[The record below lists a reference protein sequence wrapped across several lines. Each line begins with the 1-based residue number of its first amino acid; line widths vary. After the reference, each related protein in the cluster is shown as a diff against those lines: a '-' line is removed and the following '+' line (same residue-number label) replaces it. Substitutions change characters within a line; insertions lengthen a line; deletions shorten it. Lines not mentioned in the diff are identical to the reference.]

1 MEGPYANLII
11 DTLLIIIFV
20 KVVQKVSYFFF
31 SKIFKKNKTRFNF
44 RKKVSFVCNI
54 FLVFIIIIIWEDFL
68 LKFITL
74 FSFVTAAIA
83 YSLRDTIINF
93 FAGIYIRLA
102 KPFQVEDRIMI
113 CNHIG
118 DVVNISNLSFEVLE
132 VNNDTFQSTGSIV
145 HIPNSKVISEPLINY
160 VKVFKYVWN
169 ETEVKISIDSDI
181 KKVKGILYSIVNNN
195 DIIKSIPGKMIN
207 ELNNNSSYITGYGAP
222 AGSSSSVTNG
232 TYNTTL
238 GKDASTT
245 GTIYGIYDMSG
256 GAWEYVMGVYN
267 NAKSSSGFNS
277 LPDEKYY
284 NNYTGSS
291 YTGHA
296 LTETKNWYSD
306 YADFVFTS
314 YPWFLR
320 GGNYGDGAS
329 AGVFG
334 FGINDGNSY
343 NSYSSRPVI
352 SNE

>member
-1 MEGPYANLII
+1 MKYVDKINKIISSVTGMEGPYANLII

-20 KVVQKVSYFFF
+20 KIVQKVSNFFF

-207 ELNNNSSYITGYGAP
+207 ELNNNSSYRI
-222 AGSSSSVTNG
+222 
-232 TYNTTL
+232 
-238 GKDASTT
+238 
-245 GTIYGIYDMSG
+245 
-256 GAWEYVMGVYN
+256 
-267 NAKSSSGFNS
+267 
-277 LPDEKYY
+277 YY
-284 NNYTGSS
+284 NKLEPIIYTDIKDKYVSMNIR
-291 YTGHA
+291 YLVHP
-296 LTETKNWYSD
+296 KKKRN
-306 YADFVFTS
+306 V
-314 YPWFLR
+314 
-320 GGNYGDGAS
+320 
-329 AGVFG
+329 
-334 FGINDGNSY
+334 INEIN
-343 NSYSSRPVI
+343 NQLLKLNEERKI
-352 SNE
+352 SLYIEK

>member
-1 MEGPYANLII
+1 MKYVDKINKIISSVTGMEGPYANLII

-20 KVVQKVSYFFF
+20 KIVQKVSNFFF

-93 FAGIYIRLA
+93 FAGIYIKLA

-118 DVVNISNLSFEVLE
+118 DVVNISSLSFEVLE

-169 ETEVKISIDSDI
+169 ETEVRISIDSDI

-207 ELNNNSSYITGYGAP
+207 ELNNNSSYRI
-222 AGSSSSVTNG
+222 
-232 TYNTTL
+232 
-238 GKDASTT
+238 
-245 GTIYGIYDMSG
+245 
-256 GAWEYVMGVYN
+256 
-267 NAKSSSGFNS
+267 
-277 LPDEKYY
+277 YY
-284 NNYTGSS
+284 NKLEPIIYTNIKDKYVSMNIR
-291 YTGHA
+291 YLVHP
-296 LTETKNWYSD
+296 KKKRN
-306 YADFVFTS
+306 V
-314 YPWFLR
+314 
-320 GGNYGDGAS
+320 
-329 AGVFG
+329 
-334 FGINDGNSY
+334 INEINNQLLKLNEEGK
-343 NSYSSRPVI
+343 I
-352 SNE
+352 SLYIEK

>member
-1 MEGPYANLII
+1 MKYVDKINKIISSVTGMEGPYANLII

-20 KVVQKVSYFFF
+20 KIVQKVSNFFF

-54 FLVFIIIIIWEDFL
+54 FLVFIIIIIWKDFL

-118 DVVNISNLSFEVLE
+118 DVVNISSLSFEVLE
-132 VNNDTFQSTGSIV
+132 VNSDTFQSTGSIV

-169 ETEVKISIDSDI
+169 ETEVKISINSDI

-195 DIIKSIPGKMIN
+195 DIIKSIPSKMIN
-207 ELNNNSSYITGYGAP
+207 ELNNNSSYRI
-222 AGSSSSVTNG
+222 
-232 TYNTTL
+232 
-238 GKDASTT
+238 
-245 GTIYGIYDMSG
+245 
-256 GAWEYVMGVYN
+256 
-267 NAKSSSGFNS
+267 
-277 LPDEKYY
+277 YY
-284 NNYTGSS
+284 NKLEPIIYTNIKDKYVSMNIR
-291 YTGHA
+291 YLVHP
-296 LTETKNWYSD
+296 KKKRN
-306 YADFVFTS
+306 V
-314 YPWFLR
+314 
-320 GGNYGDGAS
+320 
-329 AGVFG
+329 
-334 FGINDGNSY
+334 INEINNQLLKLNEEGK
-343 NSYSSRPVI
+343 I
-352 SNE
+352 SLYIEK

>member
-1 MEGPYANLII
+1 MKYVDMINKIISSVTGMEGPYANLII

-20 KVVQKVSYFFF
+20 KIVQKVSYFFF
-31 SKIFKKNKTRFNF
+31 GKIFKKNKTRFNF

-54 FLVFIIIIIWEDFL
+54 FLVFIIIIIWEEFL

-132 VNNDTFQSTGSIV
+132 VNSDTFQSTGSIV

-207 ELNNNSSYITGYGAP
+207 ELNNNSSYRI
-222 AGSSSSVTNG
+222 
-232 TYNTTL
+232 
-238 GKDASTT
+238 
-245 GTIYGIYDMSG
+245 
-256 GAWEYVMGVYN
+256 
-267 NAKSSSGFNS
+267 
-277 LPDEKYY
+277 YY
-284 NNYTGSS
+284 NKLEPIIYTNIKDKYVSMNIR
-291 YTGHA
+291 YLVHP
-296 LTETKNWYSD
+296 KKKRN
-306 YADFVFTS
+306 V
-314 YPWFLR
+314 
-320 GGNYGDGAS
+320 
-329 AGVFG
+329 
-334 FGINDGNSY
+334 INEINNQLLKLNEEGK
-343 NSYSSRPVI
+343 I
-352 SNE
+352 SLYIEK

>member
-1 MEGPYANLII
+1 MKYVDMINKIISSVTGMEGPYANLII

-20 KVVQKVSYFFF
+20 KIVQKVSNFFF

-54 FLVFIIIIIWEDFL
+54 FLVFIIIIIWEEFL

-118 DVVNISNLSFEVLE
+118 DVVNISSLSFEVLE
-132 VNNDTFQSTGSIV
+132 VNSDTFQSTGSIV

-169 ETEVKISIDSDI
+169 ETEVRISIDSDI

-207 ELNNNSSYITGYGAP
+207 ELNNNSSYRI
-222 AGSSSSVTNG
+222 
-232 TYNTTL
+232 
-238 GKDASTT
+238 
-245 GTIYGIYDMSG
+245 
-256 GAWEYVMGVYN
+256 
-267 NAKSSSGFNS
+267 
-277 LPDEKYY
+277 YY
-284 NNYTGSS
+284 NKLEPIIYTNIKDKYVSMNIR
-291 YTGHA
+291 YLVHP
-296 LTETKNWYSD
+296 KKKRN
-306 YADFVFTS
+306 V
-314 YPWFLR
+314 
-320 GGNYGDGAS
+320 
-329 AGVFG
+329 
-334 FGINDGNSY
+334 INEINNQLLKLNEEGK
-343 NSYSSRPVI
+343 I
-352 SNE
+352 SLYIEK

>member
-1 MEGPYANLII
+1 MKYVDKINKIISSVTGMEGPYANLII

-20 KVVQKVSYFFF
+20 KIVQKVSYFFF
-31 SKIFKKNKTRFNF
+31 GKIFKKNKTRFNF

-74 FSFVTAAIA
+74 FSFVTAAVA

-132 VNNDTFQSTGSIV
+132 VNSDTFQSTGSIV

-207 ELNNNSSYITGYGAP
+207 ELNNNSSYRI
-222 AGSSSSVTNG
+222 
-232 TYNTTL
+232 
-238 GKDASTT
+238 
-245 GTIYGIYDMSG
+245 
-256 GAWEYVMGVYN
+256 
-267 NAKSSSGFNS
+267 
-277 LPDEKYY
+277 YY
-284 NNYTGSS
+284 NKLEPIIYTDIKDKYVSMNIR
-291 YTGHA
+291 YLVHP
-296 LTETKNWYSD
+296 KKKRN
-306 YADFVFTS
+306 V
-314 YPWFLR
+314 
-320 GGNYGDGAS
+320 
-329 AGVFG
+329 
-334 FGINDGNSY
+334 INEIN
-343 NSYSSRPVI
+343 NQLLKLNEERKI
-352 SNE
+352 SLYVEK

>member
-1 MEGPYANLII
+1 MKYVDKINKIISSVTGMEGPYANLII

-20 KVVQKVSYFFF
+20 KIIQKVSYFFF
-31 SKIFKKNKTRFNF
+31 SKFFKKNKTRFNF

-93 FAGIYIRLA
+93 FAGIYIKLA

-118 DVVNISNLSFEVLE
+118 DVVNISSLSFEVLE

-195 DIIKSIPGKMIN
+195 DIIKSIPSKMIN
-207 ELNNNSSYITGYGAP
+207 ELNNNSSYRI
-222 AGSSSSVTNG
+222 
-232 TYNTTL
+232 
-238 GKDASTT
+238 
-245 GTIYGIYDMSG
+245 
-256 GAWEYVMGVYN
+256 
-267 NAKSSSGFNS
+267 
-277 LPDEKYY
+277 YY
-284 NNYTGSS
+284 NKLEPIIYT
-291 YTGHA
+291 
-296 LTETKNWYSD
+296 N
-306 YADFVFTS
+306 
-314 YPWFLR
+314 
-320 GGNYGDGAS
+320 
-329 AGVFG
+329 
-334 FGINDGNSY
+334 INDKYVSMNIRY
-343 NSYSSRPVI
+343 LVHPKKKRNVI
-352 SNE
+352 NEINNQLLKLNEEGKISLYIEK

>member
-1 MEGPYANLII
+1 MKYVDKINKIISSVTGMEGPYANLII

-20 KVVQKVSYFFF
+20 KIVQKVSNFFF

-145 HIPNSKVISEPLINY
+145 HIPNSKVVSEPLINY

-169 ETEVKISIDSDI
+169 ETEVRISIDSDI

-207 ELNNNSSYITGYGAP
+207 ELNNNSSYRI
-222 AGSSSSVTNG
+222 
-232 TYNTTL
+232 
-238 GKDASTT
+238 
-245 GTIYGIYDMSG
+245 
-256 GAWEYVMGVYN
+256 
-267 NAKSSSGFNS
+267 
-277 LPDEKYY
+277 YY
-284 NNYTGSS
+284 NKLEPIIYTNIKDKYVSMNIR
-291 YTGHA
+291 YLVHP
-296 LTETKNWYSD
+296 KKKRN
-306 YADFVFTS
+306 V
-314 YPWFLR
+314 
-320 GGNYGDGAS
+320 
-329 AGVFG
+329 
-334 FGINDGNSY
+334 INEINNQLLKLNEEGK
-343 NSYSSRPVI
+343 I
-352 SNE
+352 SLYIEK

>member
-1 MEGPYANLII
+1 MKYVDKINKIISSVTGMEGPYANLII

-20 KVVQKVSYFFF
+20 KIVQKVSYFFF

-132 VNNDTFQSTGSIV
+132 VNSDTFQSTGSIV

-207 ELNNNSSYITGYGAP
+207 ELNNNSSYRI
-222 AGSSSSVTNG
+222 
-232 TYNTTL
+232 
-238 GKDASTT
+238 
-245 GTIYGIYDMSG
+245 
-256 GAWEYVMGVYN
+256 
-267 NAKSSSGFNS
+267 
-277 LPDEKYY
+277 YY
-284 NNYTGSS
+284 NKLEPIIYTNIKDKYVSMNIR
-291 YTGHA
+291 YLVHP
-296 LTETKNWYSD
+296 KKKRN
-306 YADFVFTS
+306 V
-314 YPWFLR
+314 
-320 GGNYGDGAS
+320 
-329 AGVFG
+329 
-334 FGINDGNSY
+334 INEINNQLLKLNEEGK
-343 NSYSSRPVI
+343 I
-352 SNE
+352 SFYIEK

>member
-1 MEGPYANLII
+1 MKYVDKINKIISSVTGMEGPYANLII

-20 KVVQKVSYFFF
+20 KIVQKVSYFFF

-118 DVVNISNLSFEVLE
+118 DVVNISNLSFELLE

-169 ETEVKISIDSDI
+169 ETEVRISIDSDI

-207 ELNNNSSYITGYGAP
+207 ELNNNSSYRI
-222 AGSSSSVTNG
+222 
-232 TYNTTL
+232 
-238 GKDASTT
+238 
-245 GTIYGIYDMSG
+245 
-256 GAWEYVMGVYN
+256 
-267 NAKSSSGFNS
+267 
-277 LPDEKYY
+277 YY
-284 NNYTGSS
+284 NKLEPIIYTNIKDKYVSMNIR
-291 YTGHA
+291 YLVHP
-296 LTETKNWYSD
+296 KKKRN
-306 YADFVFTS
+306 V
-314 YPWFLR
+314 
-320 GGNYGDGAS
+320 
-329 AGVFG
+329 
-334 FGINDGNSY
+334 INEINNQLLKLNEEGK
-343 NSYSSRPVI
+343 I
-352 SNE
+352 SLYIEK

>member
-1 MEGPYANLII
+1 MKYVDKINKIISSVTGMEGPYANLII

-207 ELNNNSSYITGYGAP
+207 ELNNNSSYRI
-222 AGSSSSVTNG
+222 
-232 TYNTTL
+232 
-238 GKDASTT
+238 
-245 GTIYGIYDMSG
+245 
-256 GAWEYVMGVYN
+256 
-267 NAKSSSGFNS
+267 
-277 LPDEKYY
+277 YY
-284 NNYTGSS
+284 NKLEPIIYTNIKDKYVSMNIR
-291 YTGHA
+291 YLVHP
-296 LTETKNWYSD
+296 KKKRN
-306 YADFVFTS
+306 V
-314 YPWFLR
+314 
-320 GGNYGDGAS
+320 
-329 AGVFG
+329 
-334 FGINDGNSY
+334 INEINNQLLKLNEEGK
-343 NSYSSRPVI
+343 I
-352 SNE
+352 SLYIEK

>member
-1 MEGPYANLII
+1 MKYVDKINKIISSVTGMEGPYANLII

-20 KVVQKVSYFFF
+20 KIVQKVSYFFF

-169 ETEVKISIDSDI
+169 ETEVKICIDSDI

-207 ELNNNSSYITGYGAP
+207 ELNNNSSYRI
-222 AGSSSSVTNG
+222 
-232 TYNTTL
+232 
-238 GKDASTT
+238 
-245 GTIYGIYDMSG
+245 
-256 GAWEYVMGVYN
+256 
-267 NAKSSSGFNS
+267 
-277 LPDEKYY
+277 YY
-284 NNYTGSS
+284 NKLEPIIYT
-291 YTGHA
+291 
-296 LTETKNWYSD
+296 N
-306 YADFVFTS
+306 
-314 YPWFLR
+314 
-320 GGNYGDGAS
+320 
-329 AGVFG
+329 
-334 FGINDGNSY
+334 INDKYVSMNIRY
-343 NSYSSRPVI
+343 LVHPKKKRNVI
-352 SNE
+352 NEINNQLLKLNEEGKISLYIEK

>member
-1 MEGPYANLII
+1 MKYVDKINKIISSVTGMEGPYANLII

-20 KVVQKVSYFFF
+20 KIVQKVSNFFF

-54 FLVFIIIIIWEDFL
+54 FLIFIIIIIWEDFL

-118 DVVNISNLSFEVLE
+118 DVVNISNLSFELLE

-145 HIPNSKVISEPLINY
+145 HIPNSKVVSEPLINY

-169 ETEVKISIDSDI
+169 ETEVKISIESDI

-195 DIIKSIPGKMIN
+195 DIIKSIPSKMIN
-207 ELNNNSSYITGYGAP
+207 ELNNNSSYRI
-222 AGSSSSVTNG
+222 
-232 TYNTTL
+232 
-238 GKDASTT
+238 
-245 GTIYGIYDMSG
+245 
-256 GAWEYVMGVYN
+256 
-267 NAKSSSGFNS
+267 
-277 LPDEKYY
+277 YY
-284 NNYTGSS
+284 NKLDPIIYTNIKDKYVSMNIR
-291 YTGHA
+291 YLVHP
-296 LTETKNWYSD
+296 KKKRN
-306 YADFVFTS
+306 V
-314 YPWFLR
+314 
-320 GGNYGDGAS
+320 
-329 AGVFG
+329 
-334 FGINDGNSY
+334 INEINNQLLKLNEEGK
-343 NSYSSRPVI
+343 I
-352 SNE
+352 SLYIEK

>member
-1 MEGPYANLII
+1 MKYVDKINKIISSVTGMEGPYANLII

-20 KVVQKVSYFFF
+20 KIVQKVSNLFF

-118 DVVNISNLSFEVLE
+118 DVVNISSLSFEVLE
-132 VNNDTFQSTGSIV
+132 VNSDTFQSTGSIV

-169 ETEVKISIDSDI
+169 ETEVKISINSDI

-195 DIIKSIPGKMIN
+195 DIIKSIPSKMIN
-207 ELNNNSSYITGYGAP
+207 ELNNNSSYRI
-222 AGSSSSVTNG
+222 
-232 TYNTTL
+232 
-238 GKDASTT
+238 
-245 GTIYGIYDMSG
+245 
-256 GAWEYVMGVYN
+256 
-267 NAKSSSGFNS
+267 
-277 LPDEKYY
+277 YY
-284 NNYTGSS
+284 NKLEPIIYTNIKDKYVSMNIR
-291 YTGHA
+291 YLVHP
-296 LTETKNWYSD
+296 KKKRN
-306 YADFVFTS
+306 V
-314 YPWFLR
+314 
-320 GGNYGDGAS
+320 
-329 AGVFG
+329 
-334 FGINDGNSY
+334 INEINNQLLKLNEVGK
-343 NSYSSRPVI
+343 I
-352 SNE
+352 SLYIEK

>member
-1 MEGPYANLII
+1 MKYVDKINKIISSVTGMEGPYANLII

-20 KVVQKVSYFFF
+20 KIVQKVSYFFF

-132 VNNDTFQSTGSIV
+132 VNSDTFQSTGSIV

-207 ELNNNSSYITGYGAP
+207 ELNNNSSYRI
-222 AGSSSSVTNG
+222 
-232 TYNTTL
+232 
-238 GKDASTT
+238 
-245 GTIYGIYDMSG
+245 
-256 GAWEYVMGVYN
+256 
-267 NAKSSSGFNS
+267 
-277 LPDEKYY
+277 YY
-284 NNYTGSS
+284 NKLEPIIYTNIKDKYVSMNIR
-291 YTGHA
+291 YLIHP
-296 LTETKNWYSD
+296 KKKRN
-306 YADFVFTS
+306 V
-314 YPWFLR
+314 
-320 GGNYGDGAS
+320 
-329 AGVFG
+329 
-334 FGINDGNSY
+334 INEINNQLLKLNEEGK
-343 NSYSSRPVI
+343 I
-352 SNE
+352 SLYIEK

>member
-1 MEGPYANLII
+1 MKYVDKINKIISSVTGMEGPYANLII

-20 KVVQKVSYFFF
+20 KIVQKVSYFFF
-31 SKIFKKNKTRFNF
+31 SKIIKNNKTRFNF

-169 ETEVKISIDSDI
+169 ETEVKICIDSDI

-207 ELNNNSSYITGYGAP
+207 ELNNNSSYRI
-222 AGSSSSVTNG
+222 
-232 TYNTTL
+232 
-238 GKDASTT
+238 
-245 GTIYGIYDMSG
+245 
-256 GAWEYVMGVYN
+256 
-267 NAKSSSGFNS
+267 
-277 LPDEKYY
+277 YY
-284 NNYTGSS
+284 NKLEPIIYT
-291 YTGHA
+291 
-296 LTETKNWYSD
+296 N
-306 YADFVFTS
+306 
-314 YPWFLR
+314 
-320 GGNYGDGAS
+320 
-329 AGVFG
+329 
-334 FGINDGNSY
+334 INDKYVSMNIRY
-343 NSYSSRPVI
+343 LVHPKKKRNVI
-352 SNE
+352 NEINNQLLKLNEEGKISLYIEK

>member
-1 MEGPYANLII
+1 MKYVDKINKIISSVTGMEGPYANLII

-20 KVVQKVSYFFF
+20 KIVQKVSYFFF

-132 VNNDTFQSTGSIV
+132 VNSDTFQSTGSIV

-195 DIIKSIPGKMIN
+195 DIIKSIPGKMVN
-207 ELNNNSSYITGYGAP
+207 ELNNNSSYRI
-222 AGSSSSVTNG
+222 
-232 TYNTTL
+232 
-238 GKDASTT
+238 
-245 GTIYGIYDMSG
+245 
-256 GAWEYVMGVYN
+256 
-267 NAKSSSGFNS
+267 
-277 LPDEKYY
+277 YY
-284 NNYTGSS
+284 NKLEPIIYT
-291 YTGHA
+291 
-296 LTETKNWYSD
+296 N
-306 YADFVFTS
+306 
-314 YPWFLR
+314 
-320 GGNYGDGAS
+320 
-329 AGVFG
+329 
-334 FGINDGNSY
+334 INDKYVSMNIRY
-343 NSYSSRPVI
+343 LVHPKKKRNVI
-352 SNE
+352 NEINNQLLKLNEEGKISLYIEK

>member
-1 MEGPYANLII
+1 MKYVDKINKIISSVTGMEGPYANLII

-20 KVVQKVSYFFF
+20 KIVQKVSNFFF

-169 ETEVKISIDSDI
+169 ETEVKISINSDI

-207 ELNNNSSYITGYGAP
+207 ELNNNSSYRI
-222 AGSSSSVTNG
+222 
-232 TYNTTL
+232 
-238 GKDASTT
+238 
-245 GTIYGIYDMSG
+245 
-256 GAWEYVMGVYN
+256 
-267 NAKSSSGFNS
+267 
-277 LPDEKYY
+277 YY
-284 NNYTGSS
+284 NKLEPIIYTNIKDKYVSMNIR
-291 YTGHA
+291 YLVHP
-296 LTETKNWYSD
+296 KKKRN
-306 YADFVFTS
+306 V
-314 YPWFLR
+314 
-320 GGNYGDGAS
+320 
-329 AGVFG
+329 
-334 FGINDGNSY
+334 INEINNQLLKLNEEGK
-343 NSYSSRPVI
+343 I
-352 SNE
+352 SLYIEK

>member
-1 MEGPYANLII
+1 MKYVDKINKIISSVTGMEGPYANLII

-20 KVVQKVSYFFF
+20 KIVQKVSYFFF

-93 FAGIYIRLA
+93 FAGIYIKLA

-118 DVVNISNLSFEVLE
+118 DVVNISSLSFEVLE
-132 VNNDTFQSTGSIV
+132 VNSDTFQSTGSIV

-169 ETEVKISIDSDI
+169 ETEVRISIDSDI
-181 KKVKGILYSIVNNN
+181 KKAKGILYSIVNNN

-207 ELNNNSSYITGYGAP
+207 ELNNNSSYRI
-222 AGSSSSVTNG
+222 
-232 TYNTTL
+232 
-238 GKDASTT
+238 
-245 GTIYGIYDMSG
+245 
-256 GAWEYVMGVYN
+256 
-267 NAKSSSGFNS
+267 
-277 LPDEKYY
+277 YY
-284 NNYTGSS
+284 NKLEPIIYTNIKDKYVSMNIR
-291 YTGHA
+291 YLVHP
-296 LTETKNWYSD
+296 KKKRN
-306 YADFVFTS
+306 V
-314 YPWFLR
+314 
-320 GGNYGDGAS
+320 
-329 AGVFG
+329 
-334 FGINDGNSY
+334 INEINNQLLKLNEEGK
-343 NSYSSRPVI
+343 I
-352 SNE
+352 SLYIEK

>member
-1 MEGPYANLII
+1 MKYVDKINKIISSVTGMEGPYANLII

-20 KVVQKVSYFFF
+20 KIVQKVFYFFF

-195 DIIKSIPGKMIN
+195 DIIKSIPGKMVN
-207 ELNNNSSYITGYGAP
+207 ELNNNSSYRI
-222 AGSSSSVTNG
+222 
-232 TYNTTL
+232 
-238 GKDASTT
+238 
-245 GTIYGIYDMSG
+245 
-256 GAWEYVMGVYN
+256 
-267 NAKSSSGFNS
+267 
-277 LPDEKYY
+277 YY
-284 NNYTGSS
+284 NKLEPIIYTNIKDKYVSMNIR
-291 YTGHA
+291 YLVHP
-296 LTETKNWYSD
+296 KKKRN
-306 YADFVFTS
+306 V
-314 YPWFLR
+314 
-320 GGNYGDGAS
+320 
-329 AGVFG
+329 
-334 FGINDGNSY
+334 INEINNQLLKLNEEGK
-343 NSYSSRPVI
+343 I
-352 SNE
+352 SLYIEK

>member
-1 MEGPYANLII
+1 MKYVDKINKIISSVTGMEGPYANLII

-20 KVVQKVSYFFF
+20 KIVQKVFYFFF

-169 ETEVKISIDSDI
+169 ETEVKICIDSDI

-195 DIIKSIPGKMIN
+195 DIIKSIPSKMIN
-207 ELNNNSSYITGYGAP
+207 ELNNNSSYRI
-222 AGSSSSVTNG
+222 
-232 TYNTTL
+232 
-238 GKDASTT
+238 
-245 GTIYGIYDMSG
+245 
-256 GAWEYVMGVYN
+256 
-267 NAKSSSGFNS
+267 
-277 LPDEKYY
+277 YY
-284 NNYTGSS
+284 NKLEPIIYTNIKDKYVSMNIR
-291 YTGHA
+291 YLVHP
-296 LTETKNWYSD
+296 KKKRN
-306 YADFVFTS
+306 V
-314 YPWFLR
+314 
-320 GGNYGDGAS
+320 
-329 AGVFG
+329 
-334 FGINDGNSY
+334 INEINNQLLKLNEEGK
-343 NSYSSRPVI
+343 I
-352 SNE
+352 SLYIEK

>member
-1 MEGPYANLII
+1 MKYVDKINKIISSVTGMEGPYANLII

-20 KVVQKVSYFFF
+20 KIVQKVSYFFF

-118 DVVNISNLSFEVLE
+118 DVVNISSLSFEVLE
-132 VNNDTFQSTGSIV
+132 VNSDTFQSTGSIV

-195 DIIKSIPGKMIN
+195 DIIKSIPSKMIN
-207 ELNNNSSYITGYGAP
+207 ELNNNSSYRI
-222 AGSSSSVTNG
+222 
-232 TYNTTL
+232 
-238 GKDASTT
+238 
-245 GTIYGIYDMSG
+245 
-256 GAWEYVMGVYN
+256 
-267 NAKSSSGFNS
+267 
-277 LPDEKYY
+277 YY
-284 NNYTGSS
+284 NKLEPIIYT
-291 YTGHA
+291 
-296 LTETKNWYSD
+296 N
-306 YADFVFTS
+306 
-314 YPWFLR
+314 
-320 GGNYGDGAS
+320 
-329 AGVFG
+329 
-334 FGINDGNSY
+334 INDKYVSMNIRY
-343 NSYSSRPVI
+343 LVHPKKKRNVI
-352 SNE
+352 NEINNQLLKLNEEGKISLYIEK

>member
-1 MEGPYANLII
+1 MKYVDKINKIISSVTGMEGPYANLII

-20 KVVQKVSYFFF
+20 KIVQKVSYFFF

-132 VNNDTFQSTGSIV
+132 VNSDTFQSTGSIV

-169 ETEVKISIDSDI
+169 ETEVRISIDSDI

-207 ELNNNSSYITGYGAP
+207 ELNNNSSYRI
-222 AGSSSSVTNG
+222 
-232 TYNTTL
+232 
-238 GKDASTT
+238 
-245 GTIYGIYDMSG
+245 
-256 GAWEYVMGVYN
+256 
-267 NAKSSSGFNS
+267 
-277 LPDEKYY
+277 YY
-284 NNYTGSS
+284 NKLEPIIYTNIKDKYVSMNIR
-291 YTGHA
+291 YLVHP
-296 LTETKNWYSD
+296 KKKRN
-306 YADFVFTS
+306 V
-314 YPWFLR
+314 
-320 GGNYGDGAS
+320 
-329 AGVFG
+329 
-334 FGINDGNSY
+334 INEINNQLLKLNEEGK
-343 NSYSSRPVI
+343 I
-352 SNE
+352 SLYIEK

>member
-1 MEGPYANLII
+1 MKYVDKINKIISSVTGMEGPYANLII

-20 KVVQKVSYFFF
+20 KIVQKVSNFFF

-54 FLVFIIIIIWEDFL
+54 FLIFIIIIIWEDFL

-169 ETEVKISIDSDI
+169 ETEVRISIDSDI

-207 ELNNNSSYITGYGAP
+207 ELNNNSSYRI
-222 AGSSSSVTNG
+222 
-232 TYNTTL
+232 
-238 GKDASTT
+238 
-245 GTIYGIYDMSG
+245 
-256 GAWEYVMGVYN
+256 
-267 NAKSSSGFNS
+267 
-277 LPDEKYY
+277 YY
-284 NNYTGSS
+284 NKLEPIIYTNIKDKYVSMNIR
-291 YTGHA
+291 YLVHP
-296 LTETKNWYSD
+296 KKKRN
-306 YADFVFTS
+306 V
-314 YPWFLR
+314 
-320 GGNYGDGAS
+320 
-329 AGVFG
+329 
-334 FGINDGNSY
+334 INEINNQLLKLNEEGK
-343 NSYSSRPVI
+343 I
-352 SNE
+352 SLYIEK

>member
-1 MEGPYANLII
+1 MKYVDKINKIISSVTGMEGPYANLII

-20 KVVQKVSYFFF
+20 KIVQKVSYFFF

-169 ETEVKISIDSDI
+169 ETEVKISINSDI

-195 DIIKSIPGKMIN
+195 DIIKSIPSKMIN
-207 ELNNNSSYITGYGAP
+207 ELNNNSSYRI
-222 AGSSSSVTNG
+222 
-232 TYNTTL
+232 
-238 GKDASTT
+238 
-245 GTIYGIYDMSG
+245 
-256 GAWEYVMGVYN
+256 
-267 NAKSSSGFNS
+267 
-277 LPDEKYY
+277 YY
-284 NNYTGSS
+284 NKLEPIIYTNIKDKYVSMNIR
-291 YTGHA
+291 YLVHP
-296 LTETKNWYSD
+296 KKKRN
-306 YADFVFTS
+306 V
-314 YPWFLR
+314 
-320 GGNYGDGAS
+320 
-329 AGVFG
+329 
-334 FGINDGNSY
+334 INEINNQLLKLNEEGK
-343 NSYSSRPVI
+343 I
-352 SNE
+352 SLYIEK

>member
-1 MEGPYANLII
+1 MKYVDKINKIISSVTGMEGPYANLII

-20 KVVQKVSYFFF
+20 KIVQKVSNFFF

-169 ETEVKISIDSDI
+169 ETEVKICIDSDI

-207 ELNNNSSYITGYGAP
+207 ELNNNSSYRI
-222 AGSSSSVTNG
+222 
-232 TYNTTL
+232 
-238 GKDASTT
+238 
-245 GTIYGIYDMSG
+245 
-256 GAWEYVMGVYN
+256 
-267 NAKSSSGFNS
+267 
-277 LPDEKYY
+277 YY
-284 NNYTGSS
+284 NKLEPIIYT
-291 YTGHA
+291 
-296 LTETKNWYSD
+296 N
-306 YADFVFTS
+306 
-314 YPWFLR
+314 
-320 GGNYGDGAS
+320 
-329 AGVFG
+329 
-334 FGINDGNSY
+334 INDKYVSMNIRY
-343 NSYSSRPVI
+343 LVHPKKKRNVI
-352 SNE
+352 NEIE

>member
-1 MEGPYANLII
+1 MKYVDKINKIISSVTGMEGPYANLII

-20 KVVQKVSYFFF
+20 KIVQKVSNFFF

-169 ETEVKISIDSDI
+169 ETEVKISIESDI

-207 ELNNNSSYITGYGAP
+207 ELNNNSSYRI
-222 AGSSSSVTNG
+222 
-232 TYNTTL
+232 
-238 GKDASTT
+238 
-245 GTIYGIYDMSG
+245 
-256 GAWEYVMGVYN
+256 
-267 NAKSSSGFNS
+267 
-277 LPDEKYY
+277 YY
-284 NNYTGSS
+284 NKLDPIIYTNIKDKYVSMNIR
-291 YTGHA
+291 YLVHP
-296 LTETKNWYSD
+296 KKKRN
-306 YADFVFTS
+306 V
-314 YPWFLR
+314 
-320 GGNYGDGAS
+320 
-329 AGVFG
+329 
-334 FGINDGNSY
+334 INEINNQLLKLNEEGK
-343 NSYSSRPVI
+343 I
-352 SNE
+352 SLYIEK

>member
-1 MEGPYANLII
+1 MKYVDKINKIISSVTGMEGPYANLII

-20 KVVQKVSYFFF
+20 KIVQKVSNFFF

-132 VNNDTFQSTGSIV
+132 VNSDTFQSTGSIV

-169 ETEVKISIDSDI
+169 ETEVKICIDSDI

-195 DIIKSIPGKMIN
+195 DIIKSIPSKMIN
-207 ELNNNSSYITGYGAP
+207 ELNNNSSYRI
-222 AGSSSSVTNG
+222 
-232 TYNTTL
+232 
-238 GKDASTT
+238 
-245 GTIYGIYDMSG
+245 
-256 GAWEYVMGVYN
+256 
-267 NAKSSSGFNS
+267 
-277 LPDEKYY
+277 YY
-284 NNYTGSS
+284 NKLEPIIYT
-291 YTGHA
+291 
-296 LTETKNWYSD
+296 N
-306 YADFVFTS
+306 
-314 YPWFLR
+314 
-320 GGNYGDGAS
+320 
-329 AGVFG
+329 
-334 FGINDGNSY
+334 INDKYVSMNIRY
-343 NSYSSRPVI
+343 LVHPKKKRNVI
-352 SNE
+352 NEINNQLLKLNEEGKISLYIEK

>member
-1 MEGPYANLII
+1 MKYVDKINKIISSVTGMEGPYANLII

-20 KVVQKVSYFFF
+20 KIVQKVSNFFF

-93 FAGIYIRLA
+93 FAGIYIKLA

-145 HIPNSKVISEPLINY
+145 HIPNSKVVSEPLINY

-169 ETEVKISIDSDI
+169 ETEVKISIESDI

-195 DIIKSIPGKMIN
+195 DIIKSIPSKMIN
-207 ELNNNSSYITGYGAP
+207 ELNNNSSYRI
-222 AGSSSSVTNG
+222 
-232 TYNTTL
+232 
-238 GKDASTT
+238 
-245 GTIYGIYDMSG
+245 
-256 GAWEYVMGVYN
+256 
-267 NAKSSSGFNS
+267 
-277 LPDEKYY
+277 YY
-284 NNYTGSS
+284 NKLDPIIYTNIKDKYVSMNIR
-291 YTGHA
+291 Y
-296 LTETKNWYSD
+296 L
-306 YADFVFTS
+306 V
-314 YPWFLR
+314 YPKKKR
-320 GGNYGDGAS
+320 N
-329 AGVFG
+329 V
-334 FGINDGNSY
+334 INEINNQLLKLNEEGK
-343 NSYSSRPVI
+343 I
-352 SNE
+352 SLYIEK

>member
-1 MEGPYANLII
+1 MKYVDKINKIISSVTGMEGPYANLII

-20 KVVQKVSYFFF
+20 KIVQKVSYFFF

-132 VNNDTFQSTGSIV
+132 VNSDTFQSTGSIV

-169 ETEVKISIDSDI
+169 ETEIKISIDSDI

-207 ELNNNSSYITGYGAP
+207 ELNNNSSYRI
-222 AGSSSSVTNG
+222 
-232 TYNTTL
+232 
-238 GKDASTT
+238 
-245 GTIYGIYDMSG
+245 
-256 GAWEYVMGVYN
+256 
-267 NAKSSSGFNS
+267 
-277 LPDEKYY
+277 YY
-284 NNYTGSS
+284 NKLEPIIYT
-291 YTGHA
+291 
-296 LTETKNWYSD
+296 N
-306 YADFVFTS
+306 
-314 YPWFLR
+314 
-320 GGNYGDGAS
+320 
-329 AGVFG
+329 
-334 FGINDGNSY
+334 INDKYVSMNIRY
-343 NSYSSRPVI
+343 LVHPKKKRNVI
-352 SNE
+352 NEINNQLLKLNEEGKISLYIEK

>member
-1 MEGPYANLII
+1 MKYVDKINKIISSVTGMEGPYANLII

-20 KVVQKVSYFFF
+20 KIVQKVSNFFF

-54 FLVFIIIIIWEDFL
+54 FLVFIIIIIWEEFL

-195 DIIKSIPGKMIN
+195 DIIKSIPSKMIN
-207 ELNNNSSYITGYGAP
+207 ELNNNSSYRI
-222 AGSSSSVTNG
+222 
-232 TYNTTL
+232 
-238 GKDASTT
+238 
-245 GTIYGIYDMSG
+245 
-256 GAWEYVMGVYN
+256 
-267 NAKSSSGFNS
+267 
-277 LPDEKYY
+277 YY
-284 NNYTGSS
+284 NKLEPIIYTNIKDKYVSMNIR
-291 YTGHA
+291 YLVHP
-296 LTETKNWYSD
+296 KKKRN
-306 YADFVFTS
+306 V
-314 YPWFLR
+314 
-320 GGNYGDGAS
+320 
-329 AGVFG
+329 
-334 FGINDGNSY
+334 INEINNQLLKLNEEGK
-343 NSYSSRPVI
+343 I
-352 SNE
+352 SLYIEK

>member
-1 MEGPYANLII
+1 MKYVDKINKIISSVTGMEGPYANLII

-20 KVVQKVSYFFF
+20 KIVQKVSNFFF

-118 DVVNISNLSFEVLE
+118 DVVNISSLSFEVLE
-132 VNNDTFQSTGSIV
+132 VNSDTFQSTGSIV

-195 DIIKSIPGKMIN
+195 DIIKSIPGKMVN
-207 ELNNNSSYITGYGAP
+207 ELNNNSSYRI
-222 AGSSSSVTNG
+222 
-232 TYNTTL
+232 
-238 GKDASTT
+238 
-245 GTIYGIYDMSG
+245 
-256 GAWEYVMGVYN
+256 
-267 NAKSSSGFNS
+267 
-277 LPDEKYY
+277 YY
-284 NNYTGSS
+284 NKLEPIIYTNIKDKYVSMNIR
-291 YTGHA
+291 YLVHP
-296 LTETKNWYSD
+296 KKKRN
-306 YADFVFTS
+306 V
-314 YPWFLR
+314 
-320 GGNYGDGAS
+320 
-329 AGVFG
+329 
-334 FGINDGNSY
+334 INEINNQLLKLNEEGK
-343 NSYSSRPVI
+343 I
-352 SNE
+352 SLYIEK

>member
-1 MEGPYANLII
+1 MKYVDKINKIISSVTGMEGPYANLII

-20 KVVQKVSYFFF
+20 KIVQKISNFFF

-93 FAGIYIRLA
+93 FAGIYIRFA

-132 VNNDTFQSTGSIV
+132 VNSDTFQSTGSIV

-207 ELNNNSSYITGYGAP
+207 ELNNNSSYRI
-222 AGSSSSVTNG
+222 
-232 TYNTTL
+232 
-238 GKDASTT
+238 
-245 GTIYGIYDMSG
+245 
-256 GAWEYVMGVYN
+256 
-267 NAKSSSGFNS
+267 
-277 LPDEKYY
+277 YY
-284 NNYTGSS
+284 NKLEPIIYT
-291 YTGHA
+291 
-296 LTETKNWYSD
+296 N
-306 YADFVFTS
+306 
-314 YPWFLR
+314 
-320 GGNYGDGAS
+320 
-329 AGVFG
+329 
-334 FGINDGNSY
+334 INDKYVSMNIRY
-343 NSYSSRPVI
+343 LVHPKKKRNVI
-352 SNE
+352 NEINNQLLKLNEEGKISLYIEK